1 MTSPIAR
8 LLGIALLMAFAT
20 PTWSQQSP
28 PEQSPLEVPKGVEVQ
43 ARGPVHEAFATP
55 LSEPQPTAVI
65 PRKPPAPIEELAPE
79 ERPEGDAIWIGGYWA
94 WDDDRR
100 DFLWVSGCWRVKPA
114 GKEWVAGYWR
124 ETGRETAQQWQWVSG
139 FWTTVQDDR
148 PQNVTYFPQPPAT
161 PQVAPPPPQA
171 ADEFYVPGYWAW
183 HGDRYVWRAGYSA
196 RVRPGYVFVAS
207 HYQWTPSGYVFIPGY
222 WDYAIAQRGLLYAP
236 VVIDPVV
243 VGPTFVYTPRYAVT
257 DTLVIDAF
265 FVRTSHRHYYF
276 GDYFSPAYVQLGF
289 EPVVV
294 YSRRCYE
301 PIIVYSQWECRH
313 TPRWLEVQINFYS
326 ARSAGRAPL
335 PPRTLVQQ
343 NNIIQNNVTVNNVV
357 NNTTVNNVTN
367 NVTVNKTAV
376 LAPASDVLKSRGQ
389 RTVPLDAGERSQVQK
404 SATAQQT
411 VAAGRKN
418 LEQPTNVPLSQP
430 RAAELRVPPTPPA
443 RAHGGP
449 AAKSSPPNGVPPKLP
464 VAELSKPAPGPNVP
478 VAPAPAAA
486 PIQPAR
492 PLAAGEPLKTPVVPK
507 QAAVA
512 PPPGPQPQPNIV
524 PPKGPLSELN
534 APTPPARIPGP
545 APQTP
550 TPTPLPANTA
560 PPKQT
565 APVPQ
570 APAPV
575 PPANSSLPT
584 APPKLGG
591 APAPL
596 SPAPAAPLLK
606 PVEPPRPPVGPA
618 PLPSRPVQP
627 IAQPPALSPQP
638 VGVPPS
644 TVPKTPGTPP
654 PAFAPKAPPSP
665 PPPPPGGPPQANVPA
680 ARPAVQPPPRR
691 PAPAPTKDPDR
702 KKV

>member
-8 LLGIALLMAFAT
+8 LLGLACLITFVESTWGQQT
-20 PTWSQQSP
+20 PP
-28 PEQSPLEVPKGVEVQ
+28 EVPKGVEVQ

-55 LSEPQPTAVI
+55 LAEPQPTAVI

-124 ETGRETAQQWQWVSG
+124 EANQQWQWVSG

-148 PQNVTYFPQPPAT
+148 PQNVTYFPQPPAP
-161 PQVAPPPPQA
+161 PQIAPPPPQA

-236 VVIDPVV
+236 VIVDPVV

-276 GDYFSPAYVQLGF
+276 GDYFGPAYVQLGF

-313 TPRWLEVQINFYS
+313 QPRWLEVQIAFYG
-326 ARSAGRAPL
+326 ARSAGRAPV

-357 NNTTVNNVTN
+357 NNTTVNNVT
-367 NVTVNKTAV
+367 VNKTAV
-376 LAPASDVLKSRGQ
+376 LAPASDVMKSRGQ
-389 RTVPLDAGERSQVQK
+389 RSVPLDAGERSQVQK
-404 SATAQQT
+404 SAAVQQT
-411 VAAGRKN
+411 VATGRKT
-418 LEQPTNVPLSQP
+418 LEQPTRAPLSQP
-430 RAAELRVPPTPPA
+430 RAAELHVPATPPA
-443 RAHGGP
+443 RTHGGP
-449 AAKSSPPNGVPPKLP
+449 AAKSPPPGAPGPANPIVAGERPKTAPPGEASQPRPNGPPPKLP
-464 VAELSKPAPGPNVP
+464 VAEPGKP
-478 VAPAPAAA
+478 VAPAGPTPVGPTVA
-486 PIQPAR
+486 PIKPASP
-492 PLAAGEPLKTPVVPK
+492 PLGGEPSKGSVDPK
-507 QAAVA
+507 QSIVGT
-512 PPPGPQPQPNIV
+512 PPGTGPSQPNNV
-524 PPKGPLSELN
+524 PPKRPIPELN
-534 APTPPARIPGP
+534 SPPPPARIPGGPGAPSPTLPATPTLPP
-545 APQTP
+545 APKQSAPVLQPPAPGPNGLPPSPPPKTAGP
-550 TPTPLPANTA
+550 PLPGVA
-560 PPKQT
+560 P
-565 APVPQ
+565 
-570 APAPV
+570 
-575 PPANSSLPT
+575 N
-584 APPKLGG
+584 
-591 APAPL
+591 
-596 SPAPAAPLLK
+596 AAPLLK
-606 PVEPPRPPVGPA
+606 PVEPPRPT
-618 PLPSRPVQP
+618 VQP
-627 IAQPPALSPQP
+627 PSGPI
-638 VGVPPS
+638 GVPP
-644 TVPKTPGTPP
+644 
-654 PAFAPKAPPSP
+654 ANIPKAVGNPGPLPGS
-665 PPPPPGGPPQANVPA
+665 PPPGGPPPGRPPQANAPP

-691 PAPAPTKDPDR
+691 PPAPSGEPER
-702 KKV
+702 KKGGPGS